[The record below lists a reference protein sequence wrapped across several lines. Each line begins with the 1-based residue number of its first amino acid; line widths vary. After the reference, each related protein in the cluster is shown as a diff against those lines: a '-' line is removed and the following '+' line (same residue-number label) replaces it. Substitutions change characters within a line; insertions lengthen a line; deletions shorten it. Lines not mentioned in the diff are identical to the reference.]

1 MEESLDRK
9 KKDWL
14 VRSSMKILGP
24 FDFEDV
30 IAALEK
36 QSISII
42 DEIRNSE
49 TNWCYIREHRLFS
62 EIVYKLRSQ
71 SESHLDSTVA
81 GTTTSGMTKTVRLGL
96 TKTDLTPVMMDDDA
110 TPLPAFERRGSQ
122 VIQDVTPISE
132 STSLPKNPQSHKSI
146 SSYGSSSDQ
155 RLEKA
160 LQERKRWLSIGAVVF
175 VAVVIAGALVFKGY
189 QQADKRAKHEDMQ
202 NQARLLASQG
212 FHQQALD
219 LFRAAIAIA
228 PLERQA
234 ELDMA
239 FLLVQEDLPVE
250 ASRIFNEQLKASGL
264 NKDETS
270 ILNNGLGLAAFSE
283 GDFLKA
289 SSLFDKALAFNPSN
303 IEARLNSYI
312 VRFHRNETKNLYL
325 EVEEFY
331 RRNPSSREAALL
343 LSLISHRDGSTADI
357 QRVQVL
363 YRYLAPLASKSI
375 FMRQQLALQ
384 MLSLAKILQDST
396 KMQQSFDLIFSSVP
410 LAQDKFA
417 FSSHID
423 RRYFTFL
430 SQADLC
436 HELSRSIPAGMS
448 KPLLGL
454 CLVEENKFLDA
465 AKIVDELLFENPRS
479 AAGLALKGIVLH
491 KTGKL
496 AAAQMI
502 LQSDDLKN
510 AMLGLYVAVEICIEK
525 NDVQCAY
532 EYSQKIYSYSG
543 NDMMGLYGLAWSFAK
558 QKQNKQAQEYLNLV
572 LSSHPNFIPA
582 LELQKQIEG
591 F

>member
-14 VRSSMKILGP
+14 VRSSMKVLGP
-24 FDFEDV
+24 FDFEEV
-30 IAALEK
+30 ISALEK
-36 QSISII
+36 QTISII

-49 TNWCYIREHRLFS
+49 ANWCYIREHRLFS
-62 EIVYKLRSQ
+62 EVVFKLRSQ
-71 SESHLDSTVA
+71 SESQFDSTVA
-81 GTTTSGMTKTVRLGL
+81 GVTTSGMTKTVRLGL
-96 TKTDLTPVMMDDDA
+96 TKTDLTPVIMDDDA

-122 VIQDVTPISE
+122 VIQDVTPLSE
-132 STSLPKNPQSHKSI
+132 SHSLPKTPQNHKSV

-160 LQERKRWLSIGAVVF
+160 LQERKRWMTIVAVVT
-175 VAVVIAGALVFKGY
+175 VAVVIAGALAFKGY
-189 QQADKRAKHEDMQ
+189 QQADKRAKHEEMQ
-202 NQARLLASQG
+202 SQARLLAAQG
-212 FHQQALD
+212 FHQQALE
-219 LFRAAIAIA
+219 LFRKAVTIA
-228 PLERQA
+228 PLDRQA

-239 FLLVQEDLPVE
+239 FLLVQEDLPLE
-250 ASRIFNEQLKASGL
+250 ASRVFNEQLKTPGL

-312 VRFHRNETKNLYL
+312 VRFHRNELKNLYL

-343 LSLISHRDGSTADI
+343 LSLISHRDGGIADS
-357 QRVQVL
+357 QRTSSI
-363 YRYLAPLASKSI
+363 YNYLAPLAKKSL
-375 FMRQQLALQ
+375 FLRQQLSLQ
-384 MLSLAKILQDST
+384 MLSLGRSLQDSA
-396 KMQQSFDLIFSSVP
+396 KMQDAFSLIFSSLP

-417 FSSHID
+417 FSSQID

-436 HELSRSIPAGMS
+436 HELSRSIPGGMN

-454 CLVEENKFLDA
+454 CFIEENKFLDA
-465 AKIVDELLFENPRS
+465 AKIVDELLFESPRS

-525 NDVQCAY
+525 NDIQCTY
-532 EYSQKIYSYSG
+532 EYSQKIYKINA
-543 NDMMGLYGLAWSFAK
+543 NDMMGLYGLAWSLAK
-558 QKQNKQAQEYLNLV
+558 QNQNSQAREYLNLI
-572 LSSHPNFIPA
+572 LSTHPNFIPA
-582 LELQKQIEG
+582 LELQKQLEG